1 VKIKFSR
8 GALVA
13 VAKQALERHSGARG
27 LRAILENAML
37 DIMYDVPSRAG
48 VKEVIVNE
56 EVILKG
62 ESPLI
67 VYSKDKEAELA

>member
-1 VKIKFSR
+1 VKIKFTK

-37 DIMYDVPSRAG
+37 DIMYDVPSRSG
-48 VKEVIVNE
+48 VKEVVVSE
-56 EVILKG
+56 EVILRH
-62 ESPLI
+62 EAPLI
-67 VYSKDKEAELA
+67 VYTKEKEAELA